1 MPDEALP
8 NRQSIRCKGW
18 DYTAPGWYFLTFN
31 TKARRPVFGT
41 IVNGRMALNAA
52 GRIAAYEWQKSA
64 ALRPNLA
71 LDEFVI
77 MPDHVHGIVRIL
89 PGEQGDQPPSAP
101 PRPRFGQPIAGAVG
115 TFIAAYKAAVTRAVR
130 RAGCLGGA
138 GGVGGMGL
146 MHQARPGST
155 AGSTAGSNT
164 GSTGLMHQAPA
175 VWHRNYWDVIV
186 RDDLALAR
194 IRAYIRDNPRNAHA
208 VLQSGPPRL
217 LGNPA
222 LLQRP
227 RLGFLASRGDSAPH
241 GKLPLQP
248 GEAILSG
255 FLSPMERAVF
265 RAGLAARRPMIW
277 VKPFGLAQG
286 GESAAIQTAIA
297 EERLLVVSP
306 FDDAIE
312 APSARRAVWCNHY
325 VIANSTRLVVGHL
338 NPDGMLACLLCET
351 PPELEI
357 QYL

>member
-1 MPDEALP
+1 MPEELP
-8 NRQSIRCKGW
+8 NRQSIRCRGW
-18 DYTAPGWYFLTFN
+18 DYTGPGWYFLTFN
-31 TKARRPVFGT
+31 TKDRRPVFGT

-52 GRIAAYEWQKSA
+52 GRMAAEEWQKSA
-64 ALRPNLA
+64 EIRPNLI

-77 MPDHVHGIVRIL
+77 MPDHVHGIVRIVATEGDL
-89 PGEQGDQPPSAP
+89 PDARTDRGDQQVALARQQPARLL
-101 PRPRFGQPIAGAVG
+101 PRSLGAMVAGFKGAVG
-115 TFIAAYKAAVTRAVR
+115 KRVNILQGTP
-130 RAGCLGGA
+130 GA
-138 GGVGGMGL
+138 PL
-146 MHQARPGST
+146 
-155 AGSTAGSNT
+155 
-164 GSTGLMHQAPA
+164 
-175 VWHRNYWDVIV
+175 WHRNYWDVIV
-186 RDDLALAR
+186 RDELALAR
-194 IRAYIRDNPRNAHA
+194 IRVYIRDNPRNAHA

-227 RLGFLASRGDSAPH
+227 RLGFLASRGDSTPH

-248 GEAILSG
+248 GEVILSG

-297 EERLLVVSP
+297 EDRLLILSP

-312 APSARRAVWCNHY
+312 APSARRAVWANHY
-325 VIANSTRLVVGHL
+325 VIANSTRLAVGHL

-351 PPELEI
+351 PPDLEI
-357 QYL
+357 LYL

>member
-1 MPDEALP
+1 
-8 NRQSIRCKGW
+8 
-18 DYTAPGWYFLTFN
+18 
-31 TKARRPVFGT
+31 VFGT

-52 GRIAAYEWQKSA
+52 GRIAAEEWQKSA
-64 ALRPNLA
+64 TLRPNLA
-71 LDEFVI
+71 LDEFVV
-77 MPDHVHGIVRIL
+77 MPDHVHG
-89 PGEQGDQPPSAP
+89 
-101 PRPRFGQPIAGAVG
+101 
-115 TFIAAYKAAVTRAVR
+115 
-130 RAGCLGGA
+130 
-138 GGVGGMGL
+138 
-146 MHQARPGST
+146 
-155 AGSTAGSNT
+155 
-164 GSTGLMHQAPA
+164 
-175 VWHRNYWDVIV
+175 IV

-227 RLGFLASRGDSAPH
+227 RLGFLASRGDSTPH

-255 FLSPMERAVF
+255 FLSPMDRAVF

-277 VKPFGLAQG
+277 VKPFGVAQG
-286 GESAAIQTAIA
+286 GDSAAIQTAIA
-297 EERLLVVSP
+297 EEHLLILSP
-306 FDDAIE
+306 FDDSIE
-312 APSARRAVWCNHY
+312 APSARRAVWANHY

-351 PPELEI
+351 PPDLEI

>member
-1 MPDEALP
+1 MAEEPLP

-52 GRIAAYEWQKSA
+52 GRIAAEEWHKSA
-64 ALRPNLA
+64 EIRPNLA
-71 LDEFVI
+71 FDEFVI
-77 MPDHVHGIVRIL
+77 MPDHVHGIVRIVAREGDL
-89 PGEQGDQPPSAP
+89 PDARTSRGDQQVARQQVARQQVARQHAP
-101 PRPRFGQPIAGAVG
+101 RLLPRSLGAMVAGFKGAVG
-115 TFIAAYKAAVTRAVR
+115 KRVNVLQGTPGAA
-130 RAGCLGGA
+130 L
-138 GGVGGMGL
+138 
-146 MHQARPGST
+146 
-155 AGSTAGSNT
+155 
-164 GSTGLMHQAPA
+164 
-175 VWHRNYWDVIV
+175 WHRNYWDVIV

-227 RLGFLASRGDSAPH
+227 RLGFLASRGESVPH

-277 VKPFGLAQG
+277 VKPFGLTHG
-286 GESAAIQTAIA
+286 SDSAAIQTAIA
-297 EERLLVVSP
+297 EERLLILSP

-338 NPDGMLACLLCET
+338 NPDGLLACLLCET
-351 PPELEI
+351 PPDLEI

>member
-1 MPDEALP
+1 MPEETLP

-18 DYTAPGWYFLTFN
+18 DYNAPGWYFLTFN

-52 GRIAAYEWQKSA
+52 GRIAAEEWQKSA
-64 ALRPNLA
+64 EIRPNLV
-71 LDEFVI
+71 LDAFVV
-77 MPDHVHGIVRIL
+77 MPDHVHGIVRIVATEGDL
-89 PGEQGDQPPSAP
+89 PDARTSRGDQQVARQQP
-101 PRPRFGQPIAGAVG
+101 PRLLPRSLGAMVAGFKGAVG
-115 TFIAAYKAAVTRAVR
+115 KRVNVLQGTPGAA
-130 RAGCLGGA
+130 L
-138 GGVGGMGL
+138 
-146 MHQARPGST
+146 
-155 AGSTAGSNT
+155 
-164 GSTGLMHQAPA
+164 
-175 VWHRNYWDVIV
+175 WHRNYWDVIV

-194 IRAYIRDNPRNAHA
+194 IRAYIRDNPSNAHA

-227 RLGFLASRGDSAPH
+227 RLGFLASRGDSTPH
-241 GKLPLQP
+241 GKLSMQP

-277 VKPFGLAQG
+277 VKSFGLTQG
-286 GESAAIQTAIA
+286 GDSAAIQTAIA
-297 EERLLVVSP
+297 EDRLLILSP
-306 FDDAIE
+306 FDDTIDE
-312 APSARRAVWCNHY
+312 PSARRAVWVNHY

-351 PPELEI
+351 PPDLEI
-357 QYL
+357 QYLKEPA